1 MTKIIIFSSLKERI
15 QFPDIMIASNNAFC
29 NIINGADLSDKEAN
43 ENILKILEVLKSP
56 RLQDFTDNREAIVFG
71 YKKFIEFSKLNE
83 DMKIEH
89 VYIKFCKHYDDYE
102 DFKDLYENINI
113 RTSSEAI
120 CETIGSIMNIQL
132 SNGRNLNPQ
141 NLNKEVF
148 CRFNLPPFHT
158 LTNKF
163 IPNLAKKWGE
173 KKPKGFY
180 RTTNR
185 LGIKG
190 VSSTLHNYRTKAEE
204 KSWFPPKL
212 FDKED

>member
-102 DFKDLYENINI
+102 DFKDLYENTNCQWSKSQSTKYQLRSILQI
-113 RTSSEAI
+113 QSSPI
-120 CETIGSIMNIQL
+120 SY
-132 SNGRNLNPQ
+132 SN
-141 NLNKEVF
+141 K
-148 CRFNLPPFHT
+148 
-158 LTNKF
+158 
-163 IPNLAKKWGE
+163 
-173 KKPKGFY
+173 
-180 RTTNR
+180 
-185 LGIKG
+185 
-190 VSSTLHNYRTKAEE
+190 
-204 KSWFPPKL
+204 
-212 FDKED
+212 